1 MKFESLVKL
10 KTANTSVIGNS
21 IIDDVSLDTL
31 LTFSSERVMDVV
43 VGRVNVVV
51 VVVVVVVLVV
61 VVVEVVDVACIGQS
75 GGRQEPPPLKKV

>member
-1 MKFESLVKL
+1 VKFESLVKL

-31 LTFSSERVMDVV
+31 LTFSSERVMDV

>member
-10 KTANTSVIGNS
+10 KTANTSINGNS
-21 IIDDVSLDTL
+21 IIDDDDVSLDTL
-31 LTFSSERVMDVV
+31 LTFSRVMDVV
-43 VGRVNVVV
+43 VGSVNVLV

-61 VVVEVVDVACIGQS
+61 VVVDVVDVACIGQS

>member
-1 MKFESLVKL
+1 MLKL

-21 IIDDVSLDTL
+21 IIGVSLDTL

-51 VVVVVVVLVV
+51 LVVVVVVIVV
-61 VVVEVVDVACIGQS
+61 VVVDVVDVAAIGQS